1 MLSLH
6 GVTKRFG
13 SFCALDS
20 VDFRV
25 GPGEVVGLVG
35 ANGAGKSTLIKILG
49 GVYPDAQ
56 YSGSLDGQ
64 PLLLTSPS
72 AALKAGIAVVHQEID
87 LVPRFTVAEN
97 MFLGREP
104 ISEASFGLT
113 FLRRTELKRRAER
126 ILGDAG
132 LSGLDSTAVAGDL
145 PMEMRQMVVVARAL
159 ASDSRV
165 VILDE
170 PTARLSPDGRER
182 LFAMIERLRQ
192 AGKMLVFVSHHLEE
206 IFGVAHRV
214 AVLRDGRLVADQ
226 PTSEFDIATL
236 VAKMIGVPPSV
247 AKRVRPQFGSRVMT
261 VTGLSSPHHF
271 HDVSFVVRS
280 SEVLGITGMIGSG
293 RQEMIRS
300 LIGQHPATGSIRI
313 DGQEVLGLPTA
324 AIVGKQVGFAPEDR
338 KRDGIIPLL
347 SVKKNMSLPWLKW
360 LVTRLFVKTREV
372 EARARELISRLTV
385 ICSSPEQEIG
395 NLSGGNQQK
404 VILGRWFGCDAPV
417 VVLESPTI
425 GVDIAGKEEIRQL
438 VRSLAERG
446 VGVVVSTEDMWELE
460 QLTDRVLVIFRG
472 RIKEEFQSI
481 AMKHADLLASVT
493 GVAINHLP

>member
-1 MLSLH
+1 
-6 GVTKRFG
+6 
-13 SFCALDS
+13 
-20 VDFRV
+20 
-25 GPGEVVGLVG
+25 
-35 ANGAGKSTLIKILG
+35 
-49 GVYPDAQ
+49 
-56 YSGSLDGQ
+56 
-64 PLLLTSPS
+64 
-72 AALKAGIAVVHQEID
+72 
-87 LVPRFTVAEN
+87 
-97 MFLGREP
+97 
-104 ISEASFGLT
+104 
-113 FLRRTELKRRAER
+113 
-126 ILGDAG
+126 
-132 LSGLDSTAVAGDL
+132 
-145 PMEMRQMVVVARAL
+145 
-159 ASDSRV
+159 
-165 VILDE
+165 
-170 PTARLSPDGRER
+170 
-182 LFAMIERLRQ
+182 
-192 AGKMLVFVSHHLEE
+192 
-206 IFGVAHRV
+206 
-214 AVLRDGRLVADQ
+214 
-226 PTSEFDIATL
+226 
-236 VAKMIGVPPSV
+236 
-247 AKRVRPQFGSRVMT
+247 
-261 VTGLSSPHHF
+261 
-271 HDVSFVVRS
+271 
-280 SEVLGITGMIGSG
+280 
-293 RQEMIRS
+293 
-300 LIGQHPATGSIRI
+300 
-313 DGQEVLGLPTA
+313 LGLPTA

>member
-1 MLSLH
+1 
-6 GVTKRFG
+6 
-13 SFCALDS
+13 
-20 VDFRV
+20 
-25 GPGEVVGLVG
+25 
-35 ANGAGKSTLIKILG
+35 
-49 GVYPDAQ
+49 
-56 YSGSLDGQ
+56 
-64 PLLLTSPS
+64 
-72 AALKAGIAVVHQEID
+72 
-87 LVPRFTVAEN
+87 
-97 MFLGREP
+97 
-104 ISEASFGLT
+104 
-113 FLRRTELKRRAER
+113 
-126 ILGDAG
+126 
-132 LSGLDSTAVAGDL
+132 
-145 PMEMRQMVVVARAL
+145 MEMRQMVVVARAL

-170 PTARLSPDGRER
+170 PTARLSPDGRAR

-226 PTSEFDIATL
+226 PKSEFDIATL

-247 AKRVRPQFGSRVMT
+247 AKRVRSQFGSPVMT

-300 LIGQHPATGSIRI
+300 LIGQHPATGSIRM

-404 VILGRWFGCDAPV
+404 VILGRWFGCDAPI

-493 GVAINHLP
+493 GVSINHLT

>member
-6 GVTKRFG
+6 GVTKWFG

-49 GVYPDAQ
+49 GVYPDAR

-64 PLLLTSPS
+64 PLSLTSPS
-72 AALKAGIAVVHQEID
+72 AALEAGIAVVHQEID

-104 ISEASFGLT
+104 IAETPLGLI
-113 FLRRTELKRRAER
+113 FLRPTELKRRADR
-126 ILGDAG
+126 ILDDAG
-132 LSGLDSTAVAGDL
+132 LSGLDPSAIAGDL

-159 ASDSRV
+159 ACQSRV

-170 PTARLSPDGRER
+170 PTARLSRVGRAR
-182 LFAMIERLRQ
+182 LFAMIKKLRQ
-192 AGKMLVFVSHHLEE
+192 VGKMLVFVSHHLEE
-206 IFGVAHRV
+206 VFGVADRV

-226 PTSEFDIATL
+226 PTSEFDVATL
-236 VAKMIGVPPSV
+236 VAKMIGVPPGV
-247 AKRVRPQFGSRVMT
+247 AQRVRPQFGSPVMT
-261 VTGLSSPHHF
+261 VTGLTSPHHF

-280 SEVLGITGMIGSG
+280 SEVLGVTGMIGSG
-293 RQEMIRS
+293 REELIRS
-300 LIGQHPATGSIRI
+300 LIGRHPATGSIRI
-313 DGQEVLGLPTA
+313 AGQEILGLPTA
-324 AIVGKQVGFAPEDR
+324 AIVGKQLGFAPEDR

-347 SVKKNMSLPWLKW
+347 SVKKNMGLPWLKS

-372 EARARELISRLTV
+372 EARATELISRLTV

-404 VILGRWFGCDAPV
+404 VILGRWFGCEAPV

-425 GVDIAGKEEIRQL
+425 GVDIAGKEEIRRL

-460 QLTDRVLVIFRG
+460 QLTDRVLVIFKG
-472 RIKEEFQSI
+472 RLKEEFQSI

-493 GVAINHLP
+493 GVAINQ